1 MKKIIFGLAAG
12 LLIGSAG
19 TAIASQTGAVEAVF
33 AKFNLKVD
41 DREIV
46 QIEPLIYDGTS
57 YLPVREVGELLGYQV
72 DYEDVNRL
80 IILETPGQD
89 KKSSSE
95 AGKKV
100 NIADINMDEWASYS
114 DLSYF
119 YVMGGSDRFGMNVG
133 SDGNI
138 VLNLNGREIPF
149 AVSSKQISNDHGP
162 TIYKDVTGKYSILVI
177 NKKEYFP
184 WDIGKDFGLPSPKEW
199 IPSQDVWEKYPSF
212 DISENWTDVLREHGD
227 LEPIEIDSP
236 LGGTIRAMNF
246 GKYQSLFNISD
257 IEKLL
262 ADQ

>member
-41 DREIV
+41 NKEIV

-57 YLPVREVGELLGYQV
+57 YLPVREVGELLGYEV
-72 DYEDVNRL
+72 DYEDADRL
-80 IILETPGQD
+80 IILETPNPA
-89 KKSSSE
+89 KNE
-95 AGKKV
+95 AAPAGKKV

-184 WDIGKDFGLPSPKEW
+184 WNIGKDFGLPSPKEW
-199 IPSQDVWEKYPSF
+199 IGSDEVWEKYPSF
-212 DISENWTDVLREHGD
+212 VISNDWTDILRKHGE
-227 LEPIEIDSP
+227 LEPVEIDSP
-236 LGGTIRAMNF
+236 LGGTVRVMNF
-246 GKYQSLFNISD
+246 GELQSLFNISD

-262 ADQ
+262 EDQ